1 MYDLI
6 IIGGGPA
13 GITAGIYGARQKLK
27 TLLVTKEFG
36 GQVVKKAMAIENYP
50 GTESATGEEL
60 MARFKKHLMR
70 FAAETTEDEIL
81 KIEKQGDGFFIVG
94 KSGAKWQSKAVII
107 ASGADP
113 RLLKVP
119 GEEKFLGRG
128 VGYCVTCD
136 GPLFK
141 DKIVAVVGG
150 GNSAFEAALFLAG
163 FAKKVYLLE
172 PKEVSADK
180 INQDRVIKNSLI
192 ENLPLTVPR
201 EIKGDDFVRALTVEN
216 LATSQK
222 QDLAVG
228 GVFIEIG
235 YSPAVIFVEKL
246 VEFNE
251 KSEIKIDQ
259 QTGAT
264 STPGLFAAGDVT
276 DTKVKQVVV
285 AAASGAKAALS
296 AAQYI
301 REAI

>member
-1 MYDLI
+1 M
-6 IIGGGPA
+6 A
-13 GITAGIYGARQKLK
+13 AGIYGARQKLK
-27 TLLVTKEFG
+27 VLLITKEFG

-50 GTESATGEEL
+50 GIETATGEEL
-60 MARFKKHLMR
+60 MAKFKNHLKH
-70 FAAETTEDEIL
+70 FAVETVEDEIL
-81 KIEKQGDGFFIVG
+81 KIEKQGDGFLIAG
-94 KSGAKWQSKAVII
+94 KSGAKWQSKTVLI

-119 GEEKFLGRG
+119 GENKFLGKG

-180 INQDRVIKNSLI
+180 INQDRVIKNSII
-192 ENLPLTVPR
+192 ENLPLTVAR
-201 EIKGDDFVRALTVEN
+201 EIKGDDFVRALTIEN

-222 QDLAVG
+222 QDLAVE

-235 YSPAVIFVEKL
+235 YSPAVIFVENL
-246 VEFNE
+246 VEFSE
-251 KSEIKIDQ
+251 KGEIKIDQ

-264 STPGLFAAGDVT
+264 ITAGLFAAGDAT

-285 AAASGAKAALS
+285 AAAGGAKAAL
-296 AAQYI
+296 AASQYI
-301 REAI
+301 RETI